1 MTKGVLI
8 KPGSSPRLQEIW
20 WHPELHEPAKT
31 FATPT
36 LPEFVCSF
44 SLNQMHSNAALIKV
58 YLYSVIIML
67 LSSTN
72 VQLKS
77 LQSMQTFWTFLKPS
91 KTSVFNTLMEV
102 RTVHPGC
109 VWQLLQSSFHD
120 PLHWSFLQRSKW
132 PQFPWS
138 WRFPALQRERSCLSC
153 QGGVT
158 RQFFEKRW
166 SSLKFRIIPLH
177 CLPNIHCFFYRHHV
191 AVGQTSEILRWAFT
205 DTAKSLA

>member
-1 MTKGVLI
+1 
-8 KPGSSPRLQEIW
+8 
-20 WHPELHEPAKT
+20 
-31 FATPT
+31 
-36 LPEFVCSF
+36 
-44 SLNQMHSNAALIKV
+44 
-58 YLYSVIIML
+58 ML

-109 VWQLLQSSFHD
+109 AYGNFCNHRFMIPFIGLFFSAANGHSSHEAGGSRLYNEKD
-120 PLHWSFLQRSKW
+120 RV
-132 PQFPWS
+132 
-138 WRFPALQRERSCLSC
+138 CLV

-177 CLPNIHCFFYRHHV
+177 CLPNIHCFFLQASCGSWANIWDIEMGFHWHCEIPGIMLAYQNTLKSMTTDASILKLHKTK
-191 AVGQTSEILRWAFT
+191 TSNL
-205 DTAKSLA
+205 KNHNL